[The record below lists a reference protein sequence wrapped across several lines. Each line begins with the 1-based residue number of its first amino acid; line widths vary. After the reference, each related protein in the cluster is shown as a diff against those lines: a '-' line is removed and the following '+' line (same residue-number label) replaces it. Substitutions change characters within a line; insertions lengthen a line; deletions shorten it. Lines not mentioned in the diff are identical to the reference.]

1 MNVVA
6 ISTPHRPDWRWRI
19 VNFAGEVVEESTE
32 SFATIAIALAA
43 GVKHRRRMDVTDHS
57 TRPSPYSSST
67 SHLRVRWPG
76 RPAVPPAEHR
86 G

>member
-1 MNVVA
+1 VNVVA
-6 ISTPHRPDWRWRI
+6 ISTPLHPDWRWRI

-32 SFATIAIALAA
+32 GFPTIGIALAA
-43 GVKHRRRMDVTDHS
+43 GVKHRRHMNVTDHS

-76 RPAVPPAEHR
+76 RPTAPPGDRR